1 MIGDEMVMAGPSDR
15 SDVVG
20 TLPQTER
27 LDFSA
32 VGYAEAM
39 RRAREIVPILRKR
52 AAPAED
58 ARMLLRE
65 NEQLL
70 HESGLFRFHQPKSF
84 GGMELDF
91 VAVVDIP
98 AALARGCPSTAWNV
112 GNVACH
118 HWILGYYVP
127 HVALISVA
135 LSARR
140 RALPMSSP
148 TGARWRVLRAR
159 ALVG

>member
-1 MIGDEMVMAGPSDR
+1 MVMAGPSDR

-27 LDFSA
+27 RDFSA

-98 AALARGCPSTAWNV
+98 AELARGCPSTAWNV

-127 HVALISVA
+127 MLVSEINGLC
-135 LSARR
+135 
-140 RALPMSSP
+140 RANPAYP
-148 TGARWRVLRAR
+148 CGNQ
-159 ALVG
+159 

>member
-27 LDFSA
+27 RDFSA

-39 RRAREIVPILRKR
+39 RRAREIVPILRER
-52 AAPAED
+52 AVPAED

-98 AALARGCPSTAWNV
+98 AELARGCPSTAWNV

-118 HWILGYYVP
+118 HWILGTTTQRQSVQSMAYARQIHP
-127 HVALISVA
+127 THVTTNRKPTHALFR
-135 LSARR
+135 L
-140 RALPMSSP
+140 
-148 TGARWRVLRAR
+148 GLR
-159 ALVG
+159 